1 MDKNLE
7 QKVPQKEGGMSSANV
22 AEWKNYLSSPEAD
35 LIVYENITSLRQEVE
50 KPEDWIRTKELAK
63 QELESV
69 PKTTIPQIFERL
81 KPYLETLPGGHS
93 KNHVYRDFIN
103 SLVINQDPW
112 VNALDDVEKFIGI
125 IGGTFHDIGNSVVS
139 RYEETKR
146 FAGHAEAGAFLF
158 GKMAEDLLPPN
169 LLKLSQFAIAA
180 HTHYTKD
187 IEIKRTVNGE
197 EKTVTK
203 KPYND
208 TLDEQH
214 NKAGIWLSRWAD
226 RLDAQGVQMFI
237 RHAITKA
244 EPTEDYDQEG
254 FHQIKEDEI
263 EDFMHHFAPS
273 MRTENF
279 TNGRNTLEHITMFRN
294 SALGKSV
301 YSQHDTPYFTNGL
314 VKPNAE
320 EQEEFIGEVLR
331 ETPVLS
337 EKEINDKFE
346 TFYNMCRRVDQGSNI
361 ETVIGLFKRKFSSL
375 STSQLSHWANGFS
388 VLPKL
393 YDQMLLRM
401 GNKLQEANSN
411 QDQSGVF
418 REAGA
423 FALQI
428 LEGLKIEAQ
437 PQRSPNE

>member
-1 MDKNLE
+1 MVEDVGK
-7 QKVPQKEGGMSSANV
+7 QTPQKDGKIPTNV
-22 AEWKNYLSSPEAD
+22 AEWRNYLSSPEAD
-35 LIVYENITSLRQEVE
+35 LAVYKNIVSLRQEVE

-63 QELESV
+63 RELQSV
-69 PKTTIPQIFERL
+69 PENTIPSIFERL

-103 SLVINQDPW
+103 SLLINQDPW
-112 VNALDDVEKFIGI
+112 VKSLDDVEKFVGVM
-125 IGGTFHDIGNSVVS
+125 GGTFHDIGNSVVG

-180 HTHYTKD
+180 HTHYTRD
-187 IEIKRTVNGE
+187 IEIKKTVNGQ

-203 KPYND
+203 KPYDD
-208 TLDEQH
+208 TLDQDG

-226 RLDAQGVQMFI
+226 RLDAQGIQMFI

-263 EDFMHHFAPS
+263 EDFIHHFAPT

-279 TNGRNTLEHITMFRN
+279 THGRNTLEHITMFRN

-301 YSQHDTPYFTNGL
+301 YSQHDTPFFTNDL

-320 EQEEFIGEVLR
+320 EQEGFIEEVLR

-337 EKEINDKFE
+337 EEEINKRLE
-346 TFYNMCRRVDQGSNI
+346 TFYVMCRLVDAGSNI
-361 ETVIGLFKRKFSSL
+361 EAVIGLFKRKFQTL
-375 STSQLSHWANGFS
+375 PKDQLSHWANGFS
-388 VLPKL
+388 LLPRL
-393 YDQMLLRM
+393 YNHMLLRIE
-401 GNKLQEANSN
+401 GKLQKANSST
-411 QDQSGVF
+411 DQSGIF
-418 REAGA
+418 REANK
-423 FALQI
+423 FALQK
-428 LEGLKIEAQ
+428 LEDLKTV
-437 PQRSPNE
+437 S